1 MAELKDDNCITLSG
15 VRVNNLKDISLTIPR
30 NRLVVLTGISGSG
43 KSSLAFDTLYAEGQ
57 RRYAESISAFAR
69 QFLGRMS
76 KPDADIISGLP
87 PAVAIGQRVT
97 TRNPRSTVASST
109 EIYDYLRLLFARI
122 GHTFSPVS
130 GREVTCDTARS
141 VTEYIFSHGEVPYVL
156 LGTEFGWEDA
166 DGRTERLLGL
176 KAEGYSR
183 VFAPDGTISRIDE
196 VLQDLPRFADRRQML
211 LLIARLATED
221 NEENRSIATDSIET
235 AFNHAEGT
243 IYVLCGSQCRQ
254 FSNRFEAD
262 GITFIRPDEFLFS
275 YNSPIGA
282 CPECGGFGKVMG
294 IDEDLVVPDKTL
306 SIYEDA
312 VNCWKGATMQHFR
325 DQVIMSAEQTG
336 FPIHRPYN
344 KLTPEEKDL
353 LWRGCEHFTGIM
365 PFFEW
370 IDSQRHKIQYR
381 YLKSR
386 YSGKTVC
393 RTCGGSRLRPEAL
406 YVRVGGY
413 NIHQLMKM
421 TIGEVLAFF
430 RQLPE
435 HLDDYDRSV
444 AQRPIQEIVQRL
456 SYIDQVG
463 LSYLTLDRASNT
475 LSGGESQRISLV
487 SSLGNNLVGSMY
499 ILDEPSIGL
508 HPRDTQRLIGVL
520 RQLRDLGN
528 TVIVVE
534 HDEQI
539 IRSADMVIDIGPLAG
554 KSGGQIV
561 FQGDAKEEVSRRLA
575 HPDEPCRSLTIDY
588 LAGLRKV
595 SSQHQPRGW
604 KYSVTV
610 RGAMQHNLKDID
622 VRFPLRC
629 LTVVTGVSG
638 SGKSSLV
645 GEILYPA
652 LYRQINEMGDRPGL
666 HRALEGDLSRIAAV
680 EYIDQ
685 NPIGK
690 STRSNPATY
699 LKIYDDIRRLFSEQP
714 YAKMNGFG
722 HSHFSF
728 NIEGG
733 RCPECSGEGEV
744 KISMQFMAD
753 IRMVCETC
761 HGRRFKDE
769 ILEVKYAG
777 LDISQVLEMSVEEAI
792 AFFGSQ
798 KDELAQR
805 IARKLQ
811 PLMDVGLSYVSL
823 GQSSSTLSGGESQR
837 IKLASFLMQDSP
849 SRSMLFIFDEPTT
862 GLHFYDV
869 EKLLKAFDALISRG
883 HSIIVVEHNLDVI
896 RSADWVIELGP
907 DAGDRGGELIF
918 EGTPE
923 ELKRHGET
931 PTGAALA

>member
-1 MAELKDDNCITLSG
+1 MAELKDDNCITLTG
-15 VRVNNLKDISLTIPR
+15 VRVNNLKNVSLSIPR
-30 NRLVVLTGISGSG
+30 NKLVVLTGISGSG

-76 KPDADIISGLP
+76 KPEADIISGLP

-141 VTEYIFSHGEVPYVL
+141 VTEYIFSHGDVPYVL
-156 LGTEFGWEDA
+156 AGVDFGWNDA
-166 DGRTERLLGL
+166 DNRTDKLLGL

-183 VFAPDGTISRIDE
+183 LFSADGGIYRIDE
-196 VLQDLPRFADRRQML
+196 VLQDLPRFAKQERMML
-211 LLIARLATED
+211 LVARLSTED
-221 NEENRSIATDSIET
+221 NEENRTVATDSVQT
-235 AFNHAEGT
+235 AFKRGDGVLY
-243 IYVLCGSQCRQ
+243 ILCGSECRQ
-254 FSNRFEAD
+254 FSSRFEAD
-262 GITFIRPDEFLFS
+262 GITFLQPDEFLFS

-294 IDEDLVVPDKTL
+294 VDEELVIPDQTK
-306 SIYEDA
+306 SVYEDA
-312 VNCWKGATMQHFR
+312 VNCWKGANMQHFR
-325 DQVIMSAEQTG
+325 DEIVMSASVTG

-344 KLTPEEKDL
+344 KLTPAEKDL
-353 LWRGCEHFTGIM
+353 LWRGCELFTGIL

-370 IDSQRHKIQYR
+370 IDSQRYKIQYR

-386 YSGKTVC
+386 YSGKTTC

-413 NIHQLMKM
+413 NIHQLMQM
-421 TIGEVLAFF
+421 TIGDLLAFF

-435 HLDDYDRSV
+435 RLDEYDLTV
-444 AQRPIQEIVQRL
+444 AERPIREIVQRL
-456 SYIDQVG
+456 SYIDEVG

-520 RQLRDLGN
+520 KQLRDLGN

-554 KSGGQIV
+554 KSGGEIV
-561 FQGDAKEEVSRRLA
+561 FQGDAKEAVKERLS
-575 HPDEPCRSLTIDY
+575 HPDDACRSLTIDY

-595 SSQHQPRGW
+595 SPPHEPRKW

-610 RGAMQHNLKDID
+610 KGAMQHNLKDID

-645 GEILYPA
+645 GDILYPA
-652 LYRQINEMGDRPGL
+652 LYRKINDMGDRPGL
-666 HRALEGDLSRIAAV
+666 HRGLDGDLERISAV

-690 STRSNPATY
+690 SSRSNPATY
-699 LKIYDDIRRLFSEQP
+699 LKIYDDIRRLYSEQP

-728 NIEGG
+728 NIDGG

-777 LDISQVLEMSVEEAI
+777 KDISQVLEMSVEEAI
-792 AFFGSQ
+792 GFFCSQ
-798 KDELAQR
+798 KDDLAQR
-805 IARKLQ
+805 IAKKLQ

-837 IKLASFLMQDSP
+837 IKLASFLMEESP
-849 SRSMLFIFDEPTT
+849 AKSMLFIFDEPTT

-907 DAGDRGGELIF
+907 DAGDNGGQVIF
-918 EGTPE
+918 EGTPT
-923 ELKRHGET
+923 ELEQHRET
-931 PTGAALA
+931 PTGAALS